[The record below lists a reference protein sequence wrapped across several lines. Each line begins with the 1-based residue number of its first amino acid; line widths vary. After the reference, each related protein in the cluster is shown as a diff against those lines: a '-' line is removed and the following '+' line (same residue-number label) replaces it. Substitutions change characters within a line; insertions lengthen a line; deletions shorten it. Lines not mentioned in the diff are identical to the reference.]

1 MDTGHHAL
9 LEHPRRRQ
17 AKPYSYPLEA
27 TRPRRIRPLVNAKRA
42 ARRARGPAWMALY
55 ALLPLAALLCAFA
68 EYVSPNGGWRRLAE
82 GLVAFVVIGVA
93 WLWVRVN
100 RSALSR
106 MRSDPESGT
115 VMHDLRVEIQEGPP
129 QVIPLEA
136 RRSRSTR

>member
-17 AKPYSYPLEA
+17 SRPYPYPWGAPWLRR
-27 TRPRRIRPLVNAKRA
+27 TRPRVS
-42 ARRARGPAWMALY
+42 ARRAAPRAGGPAWLALY

-68 EYVSPNGGWRRLAE
+68 EYVASNAGWRRLAE
-82 GLVAFVVIGVA
+82 AFVALVVIGLA

-106 MRSDPESGT
+106 MTSDPESGT
-115 VMHDLRVEIQEGPP
+115 VTHDLTVEIQEGPP
-129 QVIPLEA
+129 QVIPLES